1 MKSQLISY
9 FIILVSLFSCKE
21 IHKDRIKSEPQQP
34 NILFI
39 MSDDHTSQAWG
50 LYGGVLK
57 NHVKNDQI
65 KRLASEGMLLNNVF
79 CTNSICVP
87 SRATI
92 LTGQYSHENGVYT
105 LADSLQPAQDNIAKH
120 LKSSGYETALIGKWH
135 LKAEPAG
142 FDYYNVLSRQG
153 HYWDPTMR
161 TKANFHEP
169 VESWQ
174 QYKGFSTDIITD
186 LSLDWLKQRDANKPF
201 MLMTHFKATHEPFDF
216 PDRHKALYEGE
227 TIPEPESL
235 LDFYNAESART
246 FKGQNLENLIWR
258 WQEASKDPESWW
270 CQYPELPFS
279 INGLDAVAARKK
291 GYQKLV
297 KDFMRSGAA
306 VNDNIGRL
314 LDYLDETGL
323 AENTVVIYTSD
334 QGYFLGEH
342 GFFDKRLM
350 YEESLRMPFVIRY
363 PKEIKG
369 GQRLDDMVLNTDFA
383 SLFADYA
390 EVSLPNSFKGQSF
403 RKQLATTDAK
413 AGGREAIYYRYWMH
427 HPDRPA
433 HLGIRTE
440 QYKLILFYGHGLG
453 KNGVDQTQTKITW
466 ELYDLK
472 NDPQEAHNLYNKEAY
487 AEVISTLKQELYR
500 LKIAQN
506 DLDTA
511 HPWINELL
519 TL

>member
-1 MKSQLISY
+1 MKSQLTSC
-9 FIILVSLFSCKE
+9 FMILASLLSCKQTNNDSN
-21 IHKDRIKSEPQQP
+21 IALKQRSP

-57 NHVKNDQI
+57 DHVKNNHI
-65 KRLASEGMLLNNVF
+65 KRLASEGVLLNNVF

-92 LTGQYSHENGVYT
+92 LTGQYSHENNVFT
-105 LADSLQPAQDNIAKH
+105 LADSLQPQQDNIAKH
-120 LKSSGYETALIGKWH
+120 IKQAGYQTALIGKWH

-161 TKANFHEP
+161 TKDNFHEP

-186 LSLDWLKQRDANKPF
+186 LSIDWLKERDKDKPF

-216 PDRHKALYEGE
+216 PERHNELYKNEA
-227 TIPEPESL
+227 IPEPESL
-235 LDFYNAESART
+235 LDFFETDNSRT
-246 FKGQNLENLIWR
+246 INGQNLENLIWR
-258 WQEASKDPESWW
+258 WQEASKDPEAWW

-279 INGLDAVAARKK
+279 VKGLDADAARKK
-291 GYQKLV
+291 AYQKLV

-306 VNDNIGRL
+306 VNDNIGKL
-314 LDYLDETGL
+314 LDYLDTSGL
-323 AENTVVIYTSD
+323 ADNTVVIYTSD

-342 GFFDKRLM
+342 GWFDKRLM

-369 GQRLDDMVLNTDFA
+369 GGTLDAMVLNTDFA

-390 EVSLPNSFKGQSF
+390 GVNLPDTFKGKSF
-403 RKQLATTDAK
+403 RNQLSNTKTTSRDAV
-413 AGGREAIYYRYWMH
+413 YYRYWMH

-440 QYKLILFYGHGLG
+440 QYKLILFYGNGLD
-453 KNGVDQTQTKITW
+453 KNGADKTNSPVSW

-472 NDPQEAHNLYNKEAY
+472 NDPQERRNLYDDPSYKTLLKE
-487 AEVISTLKQELYR
+487 LKQELYE
-500 LKIAQN
+500 LKIQEN
-506 DLDTA
+506 DLDNEY
-511 HPWINELL
+511 PWINELL
-519 TL
+519 TS

>member
-1 MKSQLISY
+1 MKSQLTFC
-9 FIILVSLFSCKE
+9 FIILVSLLSCKQTNNDSN
-21 IHKDRIKSEPQQP
+21 IASKQSPP

-57 NHVKNDQI
+57 DHVKNNHI

-92 LTGQYSHENGVYT
+92 LTGQYSHENNVFT
-105 LADSLQPAQDNIAKH
+105 LADSLQPQQDNIAKH
-120 LKSSGYETALIGKWH
+120 IKKAGYQTALIGKWH

-161 TKANFHEP
+161 TKDNFHEP

-186 LSLDWLKQRDANKPF
+186 LSIDWLKERDQDKPF

-216 PDRHKALYEGE
+216 PERHNELYKND

-235 LDFYNAESART
+235 LDFFETDNSRT
-246 FKGQNLENLIWR
+246 INGQNLENLIWR
-258 WQEASKDPESWW
+258 WQEASKDPEAWW

-279 INGLDAVAARKK
+279 VKGLDADAARKK
-291 GYQKLV
+291 AYQKLV

-306 VNDNIGRL
+306 VNDNIGKL
-314 LDYLDETGL
+314 LDYLDTSGL
-323 AENTVVIYTSD
+323 ADNTVVIYTSD

-342 GFFDKRLM
+342 GWFDKRLM

-369 GQRLDDMVLNTDFA
+369 GGVLDDMLLNTDFA

-390 EVSLPNSFKGQSF
+390 GVTLPDTFKGKSF
-403 RKQLATTDAK
+403 RNQLSNTKTTSRDAV
-413 AGGREAIYYRYWMH
+413 YYRYWMH

-440 QYKLILFYGHGLG
+440 RYKLILFYGDGLN
-453 KNGVDQTQTKITW
+453 KNGVDKTHSPISW

-472 NDPQEAHNLYNKEAY
+472 NDPQERLNLYDDPSYKTLFKE
-487 AEVISTLKQELYR
+487 LKQELYE
-500 LKIAQN
+500 LKIQEN
-506 DLDTA
+506 DLDIES
-511 HPWINELL
+511 PWINELL
-519 TL
+519 TS